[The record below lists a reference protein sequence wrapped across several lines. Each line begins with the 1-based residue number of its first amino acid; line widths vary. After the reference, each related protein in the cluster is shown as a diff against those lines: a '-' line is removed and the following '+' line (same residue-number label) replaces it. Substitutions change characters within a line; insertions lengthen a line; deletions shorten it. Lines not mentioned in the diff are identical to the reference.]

1 MIELDSTQRVARA
14 REVRHD
20 VVAQLTAGIHGTFRL
35 LFVLQ
40 WLAAMLLAFKT
51 ALPGESRVAFTFILG
66 CMLCVPPILFARA
79 APYAWWSRHFVAV
92 CQMAWSTLF
101 MWLLEGRPEAQF
113 HMFVS
118 LAFLAFY
125 RDRKV
130 LLTATLAGIA
140 YPVLRILMLPAS
152 FTIGAS
158 AWWRIFDHSIWVVA
172 EAAILMIAVRQ
183 SLKTVRNFADVIAGL
198 QLTNESAAADMTT
211 RTDELRRSREQYRLI
226 AETTRAIPF
235 ELDLAHGRFTYVGPQ
250 AEKMLGI
257 PEAVWKQ
264 DGFLDVLLPREREGN
279 ARRELDECVPG
290 TFETL
295 CSVVT
300 RDDRVVELRWTV
312 SCELVN
318 DMRFLRGLMI
328 DVTEARRMVREL
340 AQGQKLESVGRI
352 AAGVAHEINTSV
364 QFISDSVRFVRHAL
378 KDVPHALA
386 DYRALAAGVLSG
398 QDVVAAAKKAHD
410 TDEAADVDYFL
421 KNAPDALDRALEG
434 IGRVGSIVKSM
445 TEFAHPDARN
455 MADVDLNRAI
465 KTTLNMARNE
475 YKSVAEVETDFGD
488 IPPVHCHA
496 GDINQVVL
504 NLLLNAAHAIE
515 EVVDGT
521 SKKGRITVRTRGIGD
536 YVEISITDTGD
547 GIPDAVRGRIFEPF
561 VTTKEVGRG
570 TGQGLALS
578 RGLVVEKLKGSLHF
592 ETETGKGTTFF
603 IRLPVS
609 DTATM
614 ALSSVNESTN
624 KQAAA

>member
-1 MIELDSTQRVARA
+1 MDSTQRAARA

-20 VVAQLTAGIHGTFRL
+20 VVAQLTTGIHGTFRM
-35 LFVLQ
+35 LFAIQ
-40 WLAAMLLAFKT
+40 WVAAVALAWET
-51 ALPGESRVAFTFILG
+51 ALPGDSRVAFTFILG
-66 CMLCVPPILFARA
+66 GMLCVPPILFARA
-79 APYAWWSRHFVAV
+79 APFAWWSRHFIAV

-130 LLTATLAGIA
+130 LLTAALAGIA
-140 YPVLRILMLPAS
+140 YPVIRILMLPDTFA
-152 FTIGAS
+152 IGAS
-158 AWWRIFDHSIWVVA
+158 AWRRIFDHAIWIVA
-172 EAAILMIAVRQ
+172 EAAILMVLVRQ
-183 SLKTVRNFADVIAGL
+183 SLKMVRKFADVVADL
-198 QLTNESAAADMTT
+198 QLTNEAAAAQMDA
-211 RTDELRRSREQYRLI
+211 RTAELQRSREQYRLI
-226 AETTRAIPF
+226 AETTRAVPF

-250 AEKMLGI
+250 AQKMLGI
-257 PEAVWKQ
+257 AEADWKQ
-264 DGFLDVLLPREREGN
+264 SGFLDTLLPRDREAN

-295 CSVVT
+295 CSVIT
-300 RDDRVVELRWTV
+300 AENRVIELRWTV

-378 KDVPHALA
+378 KDVPHSLA

-398 QDVVAAAKKAHD
+398 QDVVAAARKAHD

-434 IGRVGSIVKSM
+434 IGRVGSIVRSM
-445 TEFAHPDARN
+445 TDFAYPDARN

-475 YKSVAEVETDFGD
+475 YKTVAEVETDFAD

-521 SKKGRITVRTRGIGD
+521 SKKGRITVRTRAISEF
-536 YVEISITDTGD
+536 VEISITDTGD
-547 GIPDAVRGRIFEPF
+547 GIPEAVRGRIFEPF

-609 DTATM
+609 DAASM
-614 ALSSVNESTN
+614 AISSNKESTN